1 MRYKCQKCGVEE
13 WRGYFPQRFFHIR
26 YALFHGMALGVSS
39 IIVKTVFERIGRDP
53 HGFATLPAC
62 LVVMLILYG
71 LAVFAE
77 QCIVA
82 ARGCTGC
89 QSHSLCITK

>member
-1 MRYKCQKCGVEE
+1 MEE
-13 WRGYFPQRFFHIR
+13 WRGYFPQRFLHVR
-26 YALFHGMALGVSS
+26 YALFHGVALGVSS

-53 HGFATLPAC
+53 YGFATLPAC
-62 LVVMLILYG
+62 LVVMLVFYG
-71 LAVFAE
+71 VAVVVE
-77 QCIVA
+77 SCVVA